1 MKININQIP
10 AEGLVLTDQIPAS
23 LLDLETD
30 LVKLKENAIVNKK
43 GANFICPYQKE
54 DILRLGG
61 ENAGPTGN

>member
-10 AEGLVLTDQIPAS
+10 AEGLVLTGQIPAS

-43 GANFICPYQKE
+43 GANFNAVTQKK
-54 DILRLGG
+54 
-61 ENAGPTGN
+61 TF